1 MRQLISRIYAFIFK
15 ILGDIRDLVGRI
27 SQAVKD
33 RDESLHQVA
42 SLKRQNDQLLEN
54 TVGLEE
60 KLSTQKKKSRSFED
74 QLRKVE
80 LKVAH
85 SDACLADQE
94 EKLEKRETELRQLSA
109 RLETTKN
116 QLETLRKIKDSE
128 DHGNAREASLS
139 RGFELEKRQ
148 LQADLKQLEVQFSH
162 LENLKRGVERENQ
175 RLQANLSV
183 KDQDIQVFS
192 NMILTTSVSRTV

>member
-1 MRQLISRIYAFIFK
+1 M
-15 ILGDIRDLVGRI
+15 
-27 SQAVKD
+27 
-33 RDESLHQVA
+33 
-42 SLKRQNDQLLEN
+42 
-54 TVGLEE
+54 
-60 KLSTQKKKSRSFED
+60 
-74 QLRKVE
+74 
-80 LKVAH
+80 
-85 SDACLADQE
+85 
-94 EKLEKRETELRQLSA
+94 RQLSA

-183 KDQDIQVFS
+183 KDQDIQVFKGFS
-192 NMILTTSVSRTV
+192 FLYQCFAQLRF

>member
-1 MRQLISRIYAFIFK
+1 M
-15 ILGDIRDLVGRI
+15 
-27 SQAVKD
+27 
-33 RDESLHQVA
+33 
-42 SLKRQNDQLLEN
+42 
-54 TVGLEE
+54 
-60 KLSTQKKKSRSFED
+60 
-74 QLRKVE
+74 
-80 LKVAH
+80 
-85 SDACLADQE
+85 
-94 EKLEKRETELRQLSA
+94 RQLSA

-116 QLETLRKIKDSE
+116 QLETLRKIKGSE
-128 DHGNAREASLS
+128 DHGNTREASLS

-192 NMILTTSVSRTV
+192 NMILTTSVSQTVLRVTLLEFFFAKKFFQPDIWFKSVP

>member
-1 MRQLISRIYAFIFK
+1 M
-15 ILGDIRDLVGRI
+15 
-27 SQAVKD
+27 
-33 RDESLHQVA
+33 
-42 SLKRQNDQLLEN
+42 
-54 TVGLEE
+54 
-60 KLSTQKKKSRSFED
+60 
-74 QLRKVE
+74 
-80 LKVAH
+80 
-85 SDACLADQE
+85 
-94 EKLEKRETELRQLSA
+94 RQLSA

-128 DHGNAREASLS
+128 DHGNTREASLS

-162 LENLKRGVERENQ
+162 LENLKLGVERENQ

-192 NMILTTSVSRTV
+192 KIFLTASLSRTVLRVTLVVIFCQKVFSVFLKFNVYIGIPLAT

>member
-1 MRQLISRIYAFIFK
+1 M
-15 ILGDIRDLVGRI
+15 
-27 SQAVKD
+27 
-33 RDESLHQVA
+33 
-42 SLKRQNDQLLEN
+42 
-54 TVGLEE
+54 
-60 KLSTQKKKSRSFED
+60 
-74 QLRKVE
+74 
-80 LKVAH
+80 
-85 SDACLADQE
+85 
-94 EKLEKRETELRQLSA
+94 RQLSA

-148 LQADLKQLEVQFSH
+148 LQTDLKQLEVQFSH

-192 NMILTTSVSRTV
+192 KMFLRTSLSRTVLRVTLLGIFCQKVFAVGCMVQKGP

>member
-1 MRQLISRIYAFIFK
+1 
-15 ILGDIRDLVGRI
+15 
-27 SQAVKD
+27 
-33 RDESLHQVA
+33 
-42 SLKRQNDQLLEN
+42 
-54 TVGLEE
+54 
-60 KLSTQKKKSRSFED
+60 
-74 QLRKVE
+74 
-80 LKVAH
+80 
-85 SDACLADQE
+85 
-94 EKLEKRETELRQLSA
+94 LRQLSA

-128 DHGNAREASLS
+128 DHGNTREASLS

-192 NMILTTSVSRTV
+192 RIFLTTSLSRTVLRVTLLGIFCQEVFLSRMYGSKGSLKFMAQM

>member
-1 MRQLISRIYAFIFK
+1 M
-15 ILGDIRDLVGRI
+15 
-27 SQAVKD
+27 
-33 RDESLHQVA
+33 
-42 SLKRQNDQLLEN
+42 
-54 TVGLEE
+54 
-60 KLSTQKKKSRSFED
+60 
-74 QLRKVE
+74 
-80 LKVAH
+80 
-85 SDACLADQE
+85 
-94 EKLEKRETELRQLSA
+94 RQLSA

-192 NMILTTSVSRTV
+192 NMILTTSVSRTVLRVTLLEFFLPRSFFSRIYGSKGSLKFTQLSQ

>member
-1 MRQLISRIYAFIFK
+1 M
-15 ILGDIRDLVGRI
+15 
-27 SQAVKD
+27 
-33 RDESLHQVA
+33 
-42 SLKRQNDQLLEN
+42 
-54 TVGLEE
+54 
-60 KLSTQKKKSRSFED
+60 
-74 QLRKVE
+74 
-80 LKVAH
+80 
-85 SDACLADQE
+85 
-94 EKLEKRETELRQLSA
+94 RQLSA

-128 DHGNAREASLS
+128 DHGNTREASLS

-148 LQADLKQLEVQFSH
+148 LQADFKQLEVQFSH

-192 NMILTTSVSRTV
+192 KIFLPASF

>member
-1 MRQLISRIYAFIFK
+1 MRQLRLRTIISRIFAFFFFRS
-15 ILGDIRDLVGRI
+15 LGDIRDLVGRI
-27 SQAVKD
+27 SQTAKD

-85 SDACLADQE
+85 SDANLADQVI
-94 EKLEKRETELRQLSA
+94 S
-109 RLETTKN
+109 
-116 QLETLRKIKDSE
+116 RKI
-128 DHGNAREASLS
+128 R
-139 RGFELEKRQ
+139 FERK
-148 LQADLKQLEVQFSH
+148 AVP
-162 LENLKRGVERENQ
+162 
-175 RLQANLSV
+175 A
-183 KDQDIQVFS
+183 
-192 NMILTTSVSRTV
+192 LT